1 MGVSGLRLIVPALAA
16 AVSLLPAQEAGAAAE
31 RIRAGLLALNGH
43 DIPTAQEH
51 LEKAV
56 EEAPDDP
63 RGWLGLAQIYAILNL
78 HRQAHNYAEEAAR
91 LDGGNPTVQHALS
104 MFYAEYGNWAEAARW
119 EASFAASDQAD
130 SDAPLRAA
138 SMYLQAD
145 MPRRAVEIAAA
156 DLEKRKSPQLHNVI
170 GKAYETVGEAE
181 PARRHLERAVESL
194 PYEES
199 LHFDLGY
206 FHLRHRDFDAAAAAF
221 LHGRKYFDK
230 SAAIDLGLGI
240 ARYGQRRFP
249 DAVDAFLR
257 AAHLAPA
264 MEQPH
269 AFLGRVLQHAPHRLE
284 DAVERLRVF
293 HQEHSK
299 SYLGPFLYGQI
310 LLAQHGAGA
319 DADSLGE
326 IEKLFRES
334 LERREDFWE
343 ANFELGALLEKQ
355 RRYEEAEKHLRRAVE
370 LNPESSKPRYRLARV
385 YRRLGKIEAAR
396 AESETHRR
404 LTEKE
409 REAMASG
416 GMAADLMPAA
426 PEK

>member
-1 MGVSGLRLIVPALAA
+1 MGVSLLRFLVPAAVLAA
-16 AVSLLPAQEAGAAAE
+16 VLPAQQADSAGE
-31 RIRAGLLALNGH
+31 RIRAGLLALNSR

-56 EEAPDDP
+56 EEAPEDA
-63 RGWLGLAQIYAILNL
+63 RGWLGLAQIYAVLNL
-78 HRQAHNYAEEAAR
+78 RKQAHNYAAEAAR

-104 MFYAEYGNWAEAARW
+104 LFYAEYGNWAEAARW
-119 EASFAASDQAD
+119 EESFAASEQAD
-130 SDAPLRAA
+130 PDAPLRAA

-156 DLEKRKSPQLHNVI
+156 ALEKHESPQLHNVL
-170 GKAYETVGEAE
+170 GKAYETVGEAA
-181 PARRHLERAVESL
+181 PARSHLERAVESL

-206 FHLRHRDFDAAAAAF
+206 FHLRHRDFEAAAAAF

-230 SAAIDLGLGI
+230 SAAIELGMGI
-240 ARYGQRRFP
+240 ARYGQRRFH

-257 AAHLAPA
+257 SAALAPA

-269 AFLGRVLQHAPHRLE
+269 AFLGRVLQHAPHRME
-284 DAVERLRVF
+284 DAVERFRVF
-293 HQEHSK
+293 HAEHSK
-299 SYLGPFLYGQI
+299 NYLGPFLYGQI
-310 LLAQHGAGA
+310 LLAQLAAEGGAEA
-319 DADSLGE
+319 VE
-326 IEKLFRES
+326 RIERLFRES

-343 ANFELGALLEKQ
+343 AHFELGVLLERQ
-355 RRYEEAEKHLRRAVE
+355 RRYAEAEKHLRRAAA
-370 LNPESSKPRYRLARV
+370 LNPEASKPRYRLARV

-396 AESETHRR
+396 EESAVHQR

-409 REAMASG
+409 REAMAAG
-416 GMAADLMPAA
+416 GMAAELLPQA
-426 PEK
+426 PGK